1 MILREANINDCKLY
15 FDWVNDKAVRQNA
28 FHMGMIDWE
37 RHQEWF
43 KDKIND
49 SNSYLYVAEN
59 NQGKIGQARFD
70 CVDGKA
76 VIDYSISSNFR
87 GKGLGKKVA
96 QQAIKKIKKNCLNI
110 EVIEAKVKVS
120 NIASNKIFLG
130 LDFNEHNRTKQ
141 VTIYRLVLDKI

>member
-1 MILREANINDCKLY
+1 MILRETNISDCKLY
-15 FDWVNDKAVRQNA
+15 FDWVNDEAVRQNA

-49 SNSYLYVAEN
+49 RNNYLYIAEN
-59 NQGKIGQARFD
+59 NQGEIGQIRFE
-70 CVDGKA
+70 CVDRKA
-76 VIDYSISSNFR
+76 VVDYSISSNFR
-87 GKGLGKKVA
+87 GKGFGKKVV

-130 LDFNEHNRTKQ
+130 LDFNENNRMEQ
-141 VTIYRLVLDKI
+141 VVTYRLVLDKI